1 VVAVHN
7 PDSYMFDFRQ
17 IVALGRKRLG
27 FLIGAGGPADLQVNR
42 TTGQLDEGGDPLI
55 PTVAPLTTA
64 VLEALPPE
72 FEPAIAAIR
81 HRSAPPFIENILSM
95 TRGLSQVLG
104 SAEVEG
110 LDGEGYSRLSERIC
124 DEIGRRV
131 DVLLPES
138 ANAFTE
144 LIGWIGGTKRAHPV
158 EVFTT
163 NYDLLFEQAFERLRL
178 PYFDGFVGAATPF
191 FDSSTVS
198 TNDLPARWA
207 RLWKLHGPLGW
218 SVDSRNTAVRGSTG
232 SKNHLIYPEHLK
244 YDQIQKAPYA
254 SLFDRLHR
262 FLMTPDTLLIVSGFS
277 FADAHVAARIDEALA
292 ANPAASVFAFQYRC
306 LSEETHAGSLGRRRA
321 SFSVFAPDGAIM
333 NCVEA
338 PWRPGQLPSREWDAI
353 RSSYWGTHGP
363 QSSRFL
369 LGRFSALA
377 RFVALSRSEQFVSG
391 PVPPT
396 EEVADQ

>member
-1 VVAVHN
+1 
-7 PDSYMFDFRQ
+7 MFDFRQ

-42 TTGQLDEGGDPLI
+42 TTGQLDECGDPLI

-64 VLEALPPE
+64 VLAALPPD

-81 HRSAPPFIENILSM
+81 HRSATPFIEDILSM

-110 LDGEGYSRLSERIC
+110 LDGHGYTRLSERIC
-124 DEIGRRV
+124 DEIGRIV
-131 DVLLPES
+131 DVVLPES

-144 LIGWIGGTKRAHPV
+144 LIGWIGGTERAHPV
-158 EVFTT
+158 EIFTT

-191 FDSSTVS
+191 FDPSTVS

-207 RLWKLHGPLGW
+207 RLWKLHGSLGW
-218 SVDSRNTAVRGSTG
+218 SIDGHNMVVRGKPG

-254 SLFDRLHR
+254 SLFERLHR
-262 FLMTPDTLLIVSGFS
+262 FLIMPDTLLVVSGFS
-277 FADAHVAARIDEALA
+277 FADAHVSSRIDEALA
-292 ANPAASVFAFQYRC
+292 ANPAASVFAFQYAA
-306 LSEETHAGSLGRRRA
+306 LSNEPYAAALARRRA
-321 SFSVFAPDGAIM
+321 NFSVFAPDGAIV

-338 PWRPGQLPSREWDAI
+338 QWRLGQLPSREWDAV
-353 RSSYWGTHGP
+353 RSSYWESGQSEQP
-363 QSSRFL
+363 QFL

-377 RFVALSRSEQFVSG
+377 RFFAFSRSEQFV
-391 PVPPT
+391 PKPAQPI
-396 EEVADQ
+396 EEPDSS